1 MADLFMIFDDRCPLC
16 LRSVERVKRL
26 DRKRQVQPVPLT
38 RARQQLAHLAVALP
52 SEASLRQQLH
62 LVSSDGRVWAG
73 ADAVARLAL
82 LSPRVSLLGRLM
94 LLPGVRHAARL
105 VYRLVAQHRH
115 RLH

>member
-1 MADLFMIFDDRCPLC
+1 MIFDDRCPLC

-26 DRKRQVQPVPLT
+26 DRYGRVQLVPLAI
-38 RARQQLAHLAVALP
+38 AREQLAQLPVTLP
-52 SEASLRQQLH
+52 SEAQLRKQLH
-62 LVSSDGRVWAG
+62 LISADGRVWAG

-105 VYRLVAQHRH
+105 VYRVVARYRH
-115 RLH
+115 RLP